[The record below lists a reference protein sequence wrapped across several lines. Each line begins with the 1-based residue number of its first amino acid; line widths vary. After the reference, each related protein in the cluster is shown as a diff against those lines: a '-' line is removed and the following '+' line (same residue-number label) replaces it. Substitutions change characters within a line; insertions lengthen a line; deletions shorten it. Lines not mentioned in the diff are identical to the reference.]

1 MSQQGGGSRGK
12 RAWTVQWRNFQARK
26 NKTWESDGYMLVSGL
41 GVTVHSDDGVLLG
54 AKNLLKPPVEDDEF
68 SISNKKE
75 VRVESEISLKEYY
88 RNIHGGSAGDDDSS
102 TSTPA
107 KAVPGYLTRPG
118 MIASTSASKQQTPRP
133 ASSTRPATATPVPG
147 SASLA
152 VDTPE
157 TAGKLWNQPAVK
169 SFTPFKPPAPASAAK
184 RPLLG
189 GSSSS
194 QPVPSRLRDSTA
206 PAHADERG
214 SPVTSDSARASRE
227 RKLEELKASR
237 TGSAT
242 GKGKGRAVFD
252 ASSDTDDELEN
263 SPPEHVERPSAQKK
277 RRIDSPRSATAAV
290 GSASAARSTS
300 RLSAADQALER
311 ALGKTAAPTR
321 TTSLPDRLPSSSAKS
336 QPLFRHDS
344 SQSAASHSHRAPVD
358 DGDEQEEQE
367 DADDGLVSED
377 DMDVEMDSSVL
388 GDDVLARRDVEMGG
402 SRAAGAST
410 DSATMSQGAGAVKR
424 YNCQWRKRTQKKNP
438 TWEGDGVV
446 LLRGD
451 KAELTDID
459 TGKRLGS
466 TTWSKREFK
475 EGDFLRI
482 GDMDVEIGD
491 LVVSRSST
499 TSTAGTSQRSA
510 QLKAIQPTSL
520 TLKPFRTPAPAKATN
535 PLAQR
540 IASGSPE
547 RARSARA
554 QTPLETLR
562 AALPAGTAHFKLPG
576 LASMSVVSSSSA
588 YGIKEVRKGARFDPQ
603 AEGALV
609 MRRPD
614 DEHQQIYNKKG
625 LPVVDVV
632 VDPLIGDKLREH
644 QREGVKFLYECVMGM
659 RTTGQGCLLADDMG
673 LGKTIQSIALMWT
686 LLKQNPYQGGPVG
699 VVERVMIVCPVTL
712 IKNWSAEIRKW
723 LGRDKLRVYVA
734 DAKHPVST
742 FARNKSY
749 DVLIV
754 GYDKVRAYIDDV
766 KYAQPPIGLIICDEG
781 HRLKSA
787 TAKTTMALQSLSCM
801 RRIILSG
808 TPVQNNLGELFAML
822 DFVNPGI
829 LNDAAY
835 FKRNYETPIVAARAP
850 NATAK
855 QKEAGKDARESLLA
869 TQGHFVLRRTNEGI
883 LKHLPPKF
891 EFTVFIRPTQL
902 QLSLYREVLSSS
914 RIRSL
919 LKGENGQ
926 QGLALLQSILKLS
939 TSPGL
944 LLKHI
949 KEKGLGHL
957 DESLLDVLPMD
968 ADPADFHLSGKFS
981 VLGTMLAELRRRS
994 EEKIVIVSN
1003 YTTTLDLI
1011 ETHCKRKKYPY
1022 CRLDG
1027 KTPQMDRM
1035 PMVESFNRG
1044 TQKNQFI
1051 FLLSSKGGGTGL
1063 NITGASRLVQVDSDW
1078 NPSNDL
1084 QAMARIHRE
1093 GQKRNC
1099 YIYRFLTAGT
1109 IDEVVFQRQI
1119 IKLALSGSVM
1129 DQDGKGAAK
1138 AKDAFTLD
1146 ELRNL
1151 FSLHEGV
1158 ACQTHELTGC
1168 RCHFGEV
1175 PNADA
1180 DGADDD
1186 DSSDDDDEMEG
1197 FVQASQFQD
1206 DDAIRKIPKQRRN
1219 LSILKTWTHYDC
1231 ADERALDELEDGLLQ
1246 SVIYERM
1253 VKADQVEAP
1262 IPHEGNGSLFVRG
1275 GQVGFVF
1282 GKQTSAPA
1290 EEEEVDVDGVE

>member
-1 MSQQGGGSRGK
+1 MSQQAGGSRGK

-41 GVTVHSDDGVLLG
+41 GATVHTDEGVLLG
-54 AKNLLKPPVEDDEF
+54 AKNLLKPPAESDEF

-88 RNIHGGSAGDDDSS
+88 RNIHGGSAGDDDPS

-118 MIASTSASKQQTPRP
+118 MSASGSTSKPQTPRP
-133 ASSTRPATATPVPG
+133 STSSRPVAATPIARAAPVV
-147 SASLA
+147 

-157 TAGKLWNQPAVK
+157 STGKLWNQPAVK
-169 SFTPFKPPAPASAAK
+169 TFTPFKPPAPASAAK

-189 GSSSS
+189 SSTSS
-194 QPVPSRLRDSTA
+194 QPIPSRLRESSVPVA
-206 PAHADERG
+206 PVARG
-214 SPVTSDSARASRE
+214 SPVSSDWARAARE
-227 RKLEELKASR
+227 RKLEEVKSSR
-237 TGSAT
+237 N
-242 GKGKGRAVFD
+242 GKGERRAVLG
-252 ASSDTDDELEN
+252 ASSDSDEELEN

-277 RRIDSPRSATAAV
+277 RRIEPPRSATATV
-290 GSASAARSTS
+290 GSAPAARPAS

-311 ALGKTAAPTR
+311 ALGKSAAPAR
-321 TTSLPDRLPSSSAKS
+321 TTSMPVRLPSSSAKS
-336 QPLFRHDS
+336 QPLFRRDS
-344 SQSAASHSHRAPVD
+344 SHSAASHGGRVLID
-358 DGDEQEEQE
+358 DEEEQE
-367 DADDGLVSED
+367 DEEDEDDGLVSED
-377 DMDVEMDSSVL
+377 DMEIEMDSAVL
-388 GDDVLARRDVEMGG
+388 GADVLSSPRVGLGG
-402 SRAAGAST
+402 GRSVGTS
-410 DSATMSQGAGAVKR
+410 SKGGAVSQSGAVVQR

-438 TWEGDGVV
+438 TWEGDGIA

-451 KAELTDID
+451 KVELTDID
-459 TGKRLGS
+459 TGKRLG
-466 TTWSKREFK
+466 TTTLSKRELS
-475 EGDFLRI
+475 EGDCLRV

-491 LVVSRSST
+491 PVVSRSST
-499 TSTAGTSQRSA
+499 TAVHGHVTSQRPA
-510 QLKAIQPTSL
+510 QLGVVQPTSL
-520 TLKPFRTPAPAKATN
+520 ALKPFRAPSAAKATN

-540 IASGSPE
+540 MASGSPE

-554 QTPLETLR
+554 ETPLETAR
-562 AALPAGTAHFKLPG
+562 AALPPGAAKFKMPG

-588 YGIKEVRKGARFDPQ
+588 YGIKEVRRGARFDPN

-614 DEHQQIYNKKG
+614 EDHQAIYNKKG
-625 LPVVDVV
+625 LPIVDVV
-632 VDPLIGDKLREH
+632 VDPLIGDKLRAH
-644 QREGVKFLYECVMGM
+644 QREGVAFMYECVMGM
-659 RTTGQGCLLADDMG
+659 KSAGQGCLLADDMG

-712 IKNWSAEIRKW
+712 MKNWSAEIRKW
-723 LGRDKLRVYVA
+723 LGRDKLRIYVA
-734 DAKHPVST
+734 DADHPVST

-754 GYDKVRAYIDDV
+754 GYDKVRSYIDDV

-787 TAKTTMALQSLSCM
+787 AAKTTIALQSLSCM

-808 TPVQNNLGELFAML
+808 TPIQNNLGELFAML

-829 LNDAAY
+829 LKDAGY

-855 QKEAGKDARESLLA
+855 QKEAGRDARESLMA
-869 TQGHFVLRRTNEGI
+869 VQGNFVLRRTNDVI

-891 EFTVFIRPTQL
+891 KFTVFIRPTEVQL
-902 QLSLYREVLSSS
+902 NLYRKVLSSS
-914 RIRSL
+914 RIKSL

-944 LLKHI
+944 LIKHI

-957 DESLLDVLPMD
+957 DESVLDVLPKD

-1027 KTPQMDRM
+1027 KTPQMDRI
-1035 PMVESFNRG
+1035 PMVEAFNRG
-1044 TQKNQFI
+1044 TQKNQFV

-1093 GQKRNC
+1093 GQKRDC
-1099 YIYRFLTAGT
+1099 FIYRFLTAGT

-1129 DQDGKGAAK
+1129 DQDGKGATK

-1158 ACQTHELTGC
+1158 ACQTHDLTGC

-1175 PNADA
+1175 PGADE
-1180 DGADDD
+1180 DGAEDE
-1186 DSSDDDDEMEG
+1186 DSSDSDDEMEG

-1206 DDAIRKIPKQRRN
+1206 DDAVRKMSKQRRN

-1231 ADERALDELEDGLLQ
+1231 ADEKALDKLEDGLLQ
-1246 SVIYERM
+1246 SVIYEGM
-1253 VKADQVEAP
+1253 LKANQGEEP
-1262 IPHEGNGSLFVRG
+1262 IPHEGNGTLAVRG

-1282 GKQTSAPA
+1282 GKKTSAPLE
-1290 EEEEVDVDGVE
+1290 EEEEVVVVE

>member
-1 MSQQGGGSRGK
+1 MSHQGGRSRGK

-26 NKTWESDGYMLVSGL
+26 NKTWESDGFMLVCGL
-41 GVTVHSDDGVLLG
+41 GVTVHSDEGVLLG
-54 AKNLLKPPVEDDEF
+54 AKNLLKPPAEDDEF
-68 SISNKKE
+68 NISNKKE

-88 RNIHGGSAGDDDSS
+88 RNVHGGSAGDDHSS

-118 MIASTSASKQQTPRP
+118 MIATGSTSKPHTPRP
-133 ASSTRPATATPVPG
+133 SSSSRPVAATPVVG
-147 SASLA
+147 T
-152 VDTPE
+152 DTPE
-157 TAGKLWNQPAVK
+157 STGKLWNQPAVK
-169 SFTPFKPPAPASAAK
+169 QFMPFKPPAPASAAK

-189 GSSSS
+189 SSTSS
-194 QPVPSRLRDSTA
+194 QPMPSRLRENSTPVVVA
-206 PAHADERG
+206 ERG
-214 SPVTSDSARASRE
+214 SPVTSDSARAARE

-237 TGSAT
+237 DGSAK
-242 GKGKGRAVFD
+242 GKGKGRAVLD
-252 ASSDTDDELEN
+252 ASSDSDDELEN
-263 SPPEHVERPSAQKK
+263 SPPEHVERPSSQKK
-277 RRIDSPRSATAAV
+277 RRLESPRSASAAV
-290 GSASAARSTS
+290 GSAPAARPVS

-311 ALGKTAAPTR
+311 ALGKATVPAR
-321 TTSLPDRLPSSSAKS
+321 TTSLPVRLPSSSAKS
-336 QPLFRHDS
+336 QPLFRRDS
-344 SQSAASHSHRAPVD
+344 SQSDVSSSRRGHVD
-358 DGDEQEEQE
+358 DVMQQENEEDE
-367 DADDGLVSED
+367 DDGLVSED
-377 DMDVEMDSSVL
+377 DMDVEIDSTVL
-388 GDDVLARRDVEMGG
+388 GDGVSSSPDVKLGG
-402 SRAAGAST
+402 GKSVGATSSSWT
-410 DSATMSQGAGAVKR
+410 VSQSGGAVKR
-424 YNCQWRKRTQKKNP
+424 YNCQWRKRTQKKHP
-438 TWEGDGVV
+438 TWEGDGIL

-459 TGKRLGS
+459 TGKRLG
-466 TTWSKREFK
+466 TTTMSKRELD
-475 EGDFLRI
+475 EGDLLRVGDLEIEI
-482 GDMDVEIGD
+482 GDMVT
-491 LVVSRSST
+491 SRSS
-499 TSTAGTSQRSA
+499 AGAANAAGSSQRST
-510 QLKAIQPTSL
+510 QLSAVQPTTL
-520 TLKPFRTPAPAKATN
+520 ALKPFRAPSAAKATN

-540 IASGSPE
+540 MASGSPE

-554 QTPLETLR
+554 QTPLVTAK
-562 AALPAGTAHFKLPG
+562 AALPPGAARFKMSG

-588 YGIKEVRKGARFDPQ
+588 YGIKEVRKGARFDPN

-609 MRRPD
+609 MRRPNE
-614 DEHQQIYNKKG
+614 EHQAIYNKKN
-625 LPVVDVV
+625 LPIVDVV
-632 VDPLIGDKLREH
+632 VDPLIGDKLRQH
-644 QREGVKFLYECVMGM
+644 QREGVAFMYECVMGM
-659 RTTGQGCLLADDMG
+659 KTTGQGCLLADDMG

-686 LLKQNPYQGGPVG
+686 LLKQNPYQGGSAG

-734 DAKHPVST
+734 DADHPVST

-787 TAKTTMALQSLSCM
+787 AAKTTIALQSLSCM

-808 TPVQNNLGELFAML
+808 TPIQNHLGELFAML

-829 LNDAAY
+829 LNDAGY

-855 QKEAGKDARESLLA
+855 QKEAGKDARESLMA
-869 TQGHFVLRRTNEGI
+869 TQGHFVLRRTNDVI

-891 EFTVFIRPTQL
+891 EFTVFIRPTEIQL
-902 QLSLYREVLSSS
+902 RLYREVLSSS
-914 RIRSL
+914 RIKSL

-944 LLKHI
+944 LMKHI

-957 DESLLDVLPMD
+957 DESMLNVLPMD
-968 ADPADFHLSGKFS
+968 ADPADFHLSGKLS
-981 VLGTMLAELRRRS
+981 VLGTMLAELRNRS

-1027 KTPQMDRM
+1027 KTPQMDRI

-1044 TQKNQFI
+1044 TQKNQFV

-1063 NITGASRLVQVDSDW
+1063 NIIGASRLVQVDSDW

-1093 GQKRNC
+1093 GQKRDC
-1099 YIYRFLTAGT
+1099 FIYRFLTAGT

-1168 RCHFGEV
+1168 RCHFGEA
-1175 PNADA
+1175 P
-1180 DGADDD
+1180 GADEDGLED
-1186 DSSDDDDEMEG
+1186 EDLSDSDDEMDG

-1206 DDAIRKIPKQRRN
+1206 EDAVRKMSKQRRN

-1231 ADERALDELEDGLLQ
+1231 ADEAALDKLEDGLLQ
-1246 SVIYERM
+1246 TVIYERM
-1253 VKADQVEAP
+1253 VKADQGEDP
-1262 IPHEGNGSLFVRG
+1262 IPHEGNGTLCVRG

-1282 GKQTSAPA
+1282 GKRTAAPVK
-1290 EEEEVDVDGVE
+1290 EEEVDVVE